1 MREVQLGYTVKSKV
15 LIAILTGFLFLSGI
29 ITAFSLTNTVFAL
42 PVGAMGD
49 FYVMFDELKGEGFSL
64 HPHIDESP
72 EKNSGPL
79 IRNKIDSATI
89 QGLHIYKDVQL
100 PNKKWYR
107 INITT
112 SHPTEIKGIIQDARV
127 VDANLSFDE
136 MEIAQKNTSN
146 LSALE
151 AFKQNWTHKAKTV
164 TITDA
169 IIQTNY
175 LFQNAVN
182 LQAAQISV
190 EAIDGPIG
198 KIPGD
203 GSRTPSDGS
212 RHPSGSATD
221 DSGLGG
227 LLPKTAT
234 HWLAYIVIGGMII
247 LLAGVFILRRK
258 IKVNKL

>member
-1 MREVQLGYTVKSKV
+1 MKEVQLGYVVKSKF
-15 LIAILTGFLFLSGI
+15 LIAVLTGFLFLGGLM
-29 ITAFSLTNTVFAL
+29 TAFFSTNTVFAL

-49 FYVMFDELKGEGFSL
+49 FYVMFDELEGKGFSL
-64 HPHIDESP
+64 HPQYEESA

-79 IRNKIDSATI
+79 IRNKIESATI
-89 QGLHIYKDVQL
+89 HGLHIYKDVQL
-100 PNKKWYR
+100 PNKKWFR

-112 SHPTEIKGIIQDARV
+112 SQPTEIKGIIQDARV
-127 VDANLSFDE
+127 IEANLAFDE
-136 MEIAQKNTSN
+136 MEIAQKNTSKM
-146 LSALE
+146 SALD

-182 LQAAQISV
+182 LPAAQISV

-203 GSRTPSDGS
+203 RVPGDGS
-212 RHPSGSATD
+212 RHPSGGATD

-234 HWLAYIVIGGMII
+234 HWLTYVVIGGIII
-247 LLAGVFILRRK
+247 LVGSLFIVIRRK
-258 IKVNKL
+258 IKADNL